1 MKLKNRISLAICSL
15 IICIASTQAKQNRIK
30 PYGLRRTYEHG
41 FGDRYY
47 TGVPAYSYQH
57 LWPEWKREIWYTIGD
72 WNNEDAPQWVTY
84 YDYPY
89 VVWPNF
95 YRYFGSPYY
104 TREQREKRKLTKAT
118 PKKSY
123 TFNDD
128 NALF

>member
-1 MKLKNRISLAICSL
+1 MNMRTIFFLPIFALLIGTAHSEARPDRI
-15 IICIASTQAKQNRIK
+15 R
-30 PYGLRRTYEHG
+30 PYGLRRIYEHG

-57 LWPEWKREIWYTIGD
+57 TWPEWKREIWYTIGD
-72 WNNEDAPQWVTY
+72 WSNEEAPEWVTY

-104 TREQREKRKLTKAT
+104 TRAQREKRRLAKIP
-118 PKKSY
+118 PKKEYKFEEDSAS
-123 TFNDD
+123 F
-128 NALF
+128 